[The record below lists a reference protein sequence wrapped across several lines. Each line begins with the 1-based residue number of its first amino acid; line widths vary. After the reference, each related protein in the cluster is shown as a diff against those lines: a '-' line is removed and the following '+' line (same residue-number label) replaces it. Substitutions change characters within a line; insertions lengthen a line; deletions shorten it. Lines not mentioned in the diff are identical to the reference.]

1 MRNSPGL
8 PILSLI
14 GAFVLGALAII
25 PYKTTGAVAPNEI
38 EIGLLGVALW
48 PSVSSGC
55 RDCSPCCWKGKNCIW
70 GGLPRASPRCSAF
83 SIVVFTFG
91 LVAVA
96 VATGYGI
103 FAGWNPQTLGIFFGL
118 GSLVLAAQLIF
129 YKEAFIGDETRFDE
143 REDGLPW

>member
-38 EIGLLGVALW
+38 EIGLLGVSMALGIFGVQGLL
-48 PSVSSGC
+48 SVLLEGQELHLG
-55 RDCSPCCWKGKNCIW
+55 RIA
-70 GGLPRASPRCSAF
+70 PRITTVLSIL
-83 SIVVFTFG
+83 IVVFTFG

-103 FAGWNPQTLGIFFGL
+103 FAGWKPQTLGIFFGL